1 MELTNETRTVSGDA
15 WKVRMT
21 ADIVKRDI
29 NANLSKTI
37 VLSDCGISFRRK
49 ALRYALN
56 LNNIFNQRHYSYSE
70 YNMVNTYSFNYD
82 LRGREL
88 LFSITFT
95 KWQKLQ
101 GRLHLGNA
109 NKTLGFLSWT
119 RKTRCTSRYGRTT
132 SLAFYELAY
141 TNYVGNIIPHAITSL
156 M

>member
-1 MELTNETRTVSGDA
+1 MYVA
-15 WKVRMT
+15 

-29 NANLSKTI
+29 NANLSKTV

-95 KWQKLQ
+95 K
-101 GRLHLGNA
+101 
-109 NKTLGFLSWT
+109 
-119 RKTRCTSRYGRTT
+119 
-132 SLAFYELAY
+132 
-141 TNYVGNIIPHAITSL
+141 
-156 M
+156 

>member
-1 MELTNETRTVSGDA
+1 MRMADFGWFIPWREKLPCNGTNETRTVSDDA

-95 KWQKLQ
+95 KWLKLQ
-101 GRLHLGNA
+101 GGRHLSNA
-109 NKTLGFLSWT
+109 NRTLGFLSWT
-119 RKTRCTSRYGRTT
+119 RKKLVAHHDMDVQRVWLFMS
-132 SLAFYELAY
+132 
-141 TNYVGNIIPHAITSL
+141 
-156 M
+156 